1 MDCRLSGT
9 VISLQRFPQGHR
21 KRGDPRN
28 APDLIPVQALVYLT
42 GSVRGLTGRFDHI
55 G

>member
-9 VISLQRFPQGHR
+9 VISLQRFPQGQG
-21 KRGDPRN
+21 KRGDLGN
-28 APDLIPVQALVYLT
+28 TPDLIPVQALVYLT
-42 GSVRGLTGRFDHI
+42 GSVRGLTGRFDYI